1 LLLGLFAR
9 FLLFL
14 TIAFSSLPGFLFLA
28 YPFFNDQQ
36 ITKKEH
42 GMVTKAFLGEGAAVI
57 GKRIYGLRPSFA
69 ALHAIEAH
77 TRVNIPQVIAHID
90 SPDCRA
96 EVVRHILEQG
106 ILAYDADA
114 ILPKLRSKQ
123 WLALREIAVA
133 FLIQGLGYRID
144 TAADSSAP
152 APTIVAAAS
161 PSGEAAEQQDMP
173 NPTTSRFEPLH
184 WPQVYKT
191 ATGLLGKTE
200 TEFWQMTYPG
210 LMLQCEAHAAAQGIE
225 IAEVGHPATPD
236 DLLTMMQQYPDAIA
250 A

>member
-1 LLLGLFAR
+1 M
-9 FLLFL
+9 
-14 TIAFSSLPGFLFLA
+14 T
-28 YPFFNDQQ
+28 
-36 ITKKEH
+36 
-42 GMVTKAFLGEGAAVI
+42 TKAFLGESVAVI
-57 GKRIYGLRPSFA
+57 SKRIYGLRPSFA

-77 TRVNIPQVIAHID
+77 TRVSIPQVIAHID
-90 SPDCRA
+90 SPDCHA
-96 EVVRHILEQG
+96 EVVRHVLEQG

-123 WLALREIAVA
+123 WLALRETAVA

-144 TAADSSAP
+144 ADATKHSS
-152 APTIVAAAS
+152 APTIV
-161 PSGEAAEQQDMP
+161 SGVSQSVTPTEQQGIQ
-173 NPTTSRFEPLH
+173 NSTASSFEPLD

-200 TEFWQMTYPG
+200 AEFWPMTYPG
-210 LMLQCEAHAAAQGIE
+210 LMLQCEAHAVAQGIE

-236 DLLTMMQQYPDAIA
+236 DLLTMMQQYPDSLA